1 MQDYGIVK
9 FFTPAVNLMKKF
21 RYPQKFAI
29 MSCSI
34 LALVGGIIFLFMSNL
49 QPQIDFNK
57 KENIGVEYI
66 TPVKDFLYNV
76 QLHRDLTN
84 SYLSGNISVK
94 SEIAD
99 VEANI
104 ETDISK
110 IDAIDKKLNSTLVVE
125 NKYESLKTNW
135 NNLKSSYR
143 SLNIKNNFDKHTAII
158 NDSIALISHLCD
170 KSNLTLDP
178 DLDSYYMMDAFGFKL
193 PNLLEKLALSKIEG
207 QKIIISS
214 SADKTELIKLST
226 LFDEVNELIN
236 GGKDVIFNYNPSLK
250 EELSGYFNDAYSSN
264 TKSLSL
270 INKLIAGSAISK
282 ADYILSI
289 DNSLKADKVLYD
301 KYSEYLYKLIEK
313 RVKKYTDQIPVALF
327 FTLLVSVLIGY
338 LFAGFYLCLIDSLKN
353 IEAASKKVEQGD
365 LTIRI
370 KLDCNDEIY
379 DLSNIMNNIFGNLNR
394 IVADLFN
401 TSNEIKSSS
410 GTTYHAAENTL
421 QGAEQTS
428 QSTSQLAQGAQDISR
443 NVEDGAA
450 NISKMNI
457 VIQGIYEE
465 AKVVAK
471 LGNDTEVNA
480 NTGAQYVKNAVNK
493 MDSIKKVSEEI
504 SVNISELG
512 QLSSEIE
519 QIVDLIKNIA
529 GQTNLLALNA
539 AIEAARAGEHGKGFA
554 VVSDEVKKL
563 ADQSAEATEKITEMI
578 KEIQNKTGMAVSTM
592 DKATKEVEEGV
603 YVINDAG
610 KSLDNII
617 TQVKTANIKIQEI
630 TKEVDG
636 AAKNS
641 EEIVQMIENISAV
654 TEETAAGAEEIS
666 SISEQQNTNVS
677 EITKNAQNL
686 AKIAEDLNKQFSVYK
701 I

>member
-1 MQDYGIVK
+1 MQDSGIVK
-9 FFTPAVNLMKKF
+9 LFAPAVNLMKKF

-49 QPQIDFNK
+49 QPQIDFNE
-57 KENIGVEYI
+57 KENLGVEYI

-84 SYLSGNISVK
+84 SYLSGNFSVR

-104 ETDISK
+104 ETDINK

-193 PNLLEKLALSKIEG
+193 PNLLEKLALAKIEG
-207 QKIIISS
+207 QKIIISA

-226 LFDEVNELIN
+226 LFDEVNELTN

-250 EELSGYFNDAYSSN
+250 EELGGYFNDAYSSN
-264 TKSLSL
+264 KKSLSL
-270 INKLIAGSAISK
+270 INKLIVGSAVSK
-282 ADYILSI
+282 SDYISSI

-301 KYSEYLYKLIEK
+301 KYSEYLYKLIDK

-327 FTLLVSVLIGY
+327 FTLLVSALIGY
-338 LFAGFYLCLIDSLKN
+338 LFAGFYLCLTDSLKN

-370 KLDCNDEIY
+370 KLDCKDEIY

-394 IVADLFN
+394 IVVDLFN
-401 TSNEIKSSS
+401 TSNEIKLSS
-410 GTTYHAAENTL
+410 GTTYQAAENTL

-428 QSTSQLAQGAQDISR
+428 QSTSQLAHGAQDISR

-450 NISKMNI
+450 NISKMNT

-610 KSLDNII
+610 KSLENII

-636 AAKNS
+636 AARNS

-677 EITKNAQNL
+677 EITKNAQTL